1 MRFSKTNK
9 LKTPQPHRAF
19 QKKGKLHWQEKL
31 PLKNTETD
39 YAISLT
45 FLSNLL
51 FSYTICLDGTS
62 TFSLCGEK
70 QMTRQLAV
78 ILIVF
83 HHKFLVTF

>member
-19 QKKGKLHWQEKL
+19 QKKGKLRQQKKL

-39 YAISLT
+39 YAIFLN

-51 FSYTICLDGTS
+51 FSCTICLDVTS
-62 TFSLCGEK
+62 TFSLGCEK
-70 QMTRQLAV
+70 N
-78 ILIVF
+78 
-83 HHKFLVTF
+83 K